1 MPVNDSYSSRGFF
14 PGKCAG
20 ITLVEMLAVVA
31 VLGVLSTVAI
41 PSYYDA
47 IARARVRHA
56 TENLHALILLAS
68 QEGQIRN
75 ANLSVTIDSSHWCVG
90 VAFFPGC
97 DCTTSLGASACVLDV
112 AGEPVAQRLAAEEF
126 PGVTISA
133 NFPGGGTTFNP
144 VRRTASPGGT
154 LAVSARDQTLE
165 IRVGLNGR
173 VRVCAAPESSFRGYA
188 TC

>member
-1 MPVNDSYSSRGFF
+1 MPVSDFYSVRRFSL
-14 PGKCAG
+14 GKCAG
-20 ITLVEMLAVVA
+20 ITLIEMLAVVA
-31 VLGVLSTVAI
+31 VLGVLSTVAV

-56 TENLHALILLAS
+56 TENLYALILLAS

-75 ANLSVTIDSSHWCVG
+75 ANLSVTIDSVHWCVG

-97 DCTTSLGASACVLDV
+97 DCVVSTGAAACVLDI
-112 AGEPVAQRLAAEEF
+112 AGEAVAQRLTAEEF
-126 PGVTISA
+126 PGVTISD

-173 VRVCAAPESSFRGYA
+173 VRVCAASESSFRGYA
-188 TC
+188 AC